1 MKLFPVGHAVLV
13 EAVLL
18 FCSLSNPGQCIERK
32 FPMDADPSVGPTPF
46 SCVSGGQQQAAA
58 FLDEHPGWRLAK
70 WGCGVVPS
78 EKL

>member
-1 MKLFPVGHAVLV
+1 
-13 EAVLL
+13 
-18 FCSLSNPGQCIERK
+18 
-32 FPMDADPSVGPTPF
+32 MDADPSVGPTPF